1 MITHKKSRE
10 KAVSSKLSDVCK
22 DYNSSSS
29 HTVFLSLSSWPVGKP
44 PSWSQD
50 SCHGLRHH
58 CHIHRQKNNFLLGL
72 FPEMGLEHF
81 PSPLIGQ
88 KHITCLSLNQSL
100 VKGRSHHDPTQ
111 TNQISSPE
119 AHGHSVPERVIE
131 VVCADGAR
139 L

>member
-1 MITHKKSRE
+1 MMSARITILH
-10 KAVSSKLSDVCK
+10 LPTL
-22 DYNSSSS
+22 SSSA
-29 HTVFLSLSSWPVGKP
+29 
-44 PSWSQD
+44 
-50 SCHGLRHH
+50 CR
-58 CHIHRQKNNFLLGL
+58 LGL
-72 FPEMGLEHF
+72 SASLPHGHKIAAMVSGITATCTDRKITSSLDFPF
-81 PSPLIGQ
+81 PRDRPGTLPFPLTGQ

-139 L
+139 LFGSCVWFLCNRNKLP